1 LGLVDLGRA
10 YLFSRFEVP
19 GPFALN
25 HAHLT
30 KAAYLLF
37 ALIHVRPP
45 GCVRPDNYIYAGY

>member
-1 LGLVDLGRA
+1 MGLVDLGRA